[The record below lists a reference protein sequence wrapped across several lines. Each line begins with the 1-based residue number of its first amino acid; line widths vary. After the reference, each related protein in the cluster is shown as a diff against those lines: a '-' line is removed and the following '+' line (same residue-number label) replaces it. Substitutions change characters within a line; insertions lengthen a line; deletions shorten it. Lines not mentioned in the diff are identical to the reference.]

1 MPRAGWLAVG
11 GLLAAGALEAGAAGP
26 QFPRP
31 LLASVAFIAAA
42 VAFWAGADHRTR
54 TAATAAG
61 VALVL
66 ARGLL
71 VVSPSTPATAI
82 EPPSGDLTWE
92 ATVETVSAPSGGN
105 QRAVVLATSSAASLG
120 QSSSLRSSASH
131 LAPYRLWAQL
141 PRYPSVAPGDRIAF
155 RGRVQ
160 PVDSA
165 SGFGAYLKRLGAAGT
180 IQGTEL
186 AMRPAPDGFGR
197 LLERVRRTIDAW
209 TAAVLPEPQAGL
221 ATAIVIGLR
230 DRVDRDVAA
239 AFTSA
244 GLSHV
249 VAISGWNIALVGAT
263 VAAFL
268 RRSPRRRR
276 ALVTVAA
283 VATYT
288 LLAGASPSV
297 LRAALMAAIVLTA
310 RELGRPGQASAAL
323 GLAALAMLVF
333 DPSVVADAGFQL
345 SVAATAGLVA
355 WAPGFSL
362 RLRDRLPRLIPS
374 SLVESLGVSLAAQ
387 AATLPIILLQ
397 FARLSLVAPAANLVA
412 APLVAP
418 VMLAGVLAALAG
430 ALIGAGAPSLV
441 LVPVTVLGSL
451 VVGGLIAVAE
461 CAAALPFAS
470 VDLPPPWPPL
480 AAGIATLALLLATS
494 RRSRAG
500 LARLRQRARPGSAR
514 RSTASSRPAVRPVS
528 IRMRRAGLLTG
539 VVLTAALLPFG
550 LTLAARP
557 DSRLHMVVL
566 DVGQGDAILL
576 LGDRGGRILVDTG
589 PDPDRLLRLL
599 DARLPSW
606 DRRLDL
612 LVLSHPHEDHVAGAA
627 LLLDRYRVGA
637 LAEPGM
643 RGPGPGYAALESALQ
658 EHPLPDRL
666 LAAGD
671 RLILDDATLAVRWP
685 APGSVAREPA
695 DTGRGINDVS
705 IVLDLRYGQ
714 RRFLLTGDAEDDVDP
729 HLLEMGIGDT
739 PTDVLKVAHHGSRT
753 ATSAALLDALRP
765 TIAIISVGAGN
776 RYGHPAPETLARLKD
791 SGIRTYRTDQDGS
804 VDVSTDGSD
813 LRVTTD
819 RADGPLAGAPAPAAA
834 PLMLGAD
841 PRSGRDS
848 TPLAPGP
855 ALPADP
861 PAPPAYGVALI
872 GAGLPRIRR
881 WPSRH
886 GGRPPRSSSP
896 AHRRPGSSPT
906 AAPSPRWP
914 RSWQCGSPHVARPSI
929 AGWSRPP
936 PCSTTST
943 RSCRPTIRC
952 GRCRTAE
959 PALAGWPS
967 TTSPSCRRPSP
978 TIRPP
983 GWSRPS
989 GSSIGSRPP
998 ASRSG
1003 SSLTPTSERDP
1014 TSSPSRPVS
1023 AAGPRITLPIRPS
1036 WP

>member
-1 MPRAGWLAVG
+1 VPRAGWLAVG
-11 GLLAAGALEAGAAGP
+11 GLIGAAALEAGAAGLLV
-26 QFPRP
+26 PRG
-31 LLASVAFIAAA
+31 LWVSLALIAAA
-42 VAFWAGADHRTR
+42 VALGAGADGRTR
-54 TAATAAG
+54 AAAMAAG
-61 VALVL
+61 IALVL

-71 VVSPSTPATAI
+71 AVGPGAPVTAM
-82 EPPSGDLTWE
+82 EAPSGVLTWD
-92 ATVETVSAPSGGN
+92 ATVESVSAPSGGS
-105 QRAVVLATSSAASLG
+105 QRAVVLATASAATPG
-120 QSSSLRSSASH
+120 QSSSPRPSASD
-131 LAPYRLWAQL
+131 PGPFRLWAQL
-141 PRYPSVAPGDRIAF
+141 PRYPPVAPGDRISF
-155 RGRVQ
+155 RGRVE
-160 PVDSA
+160 PVDPT
-165 SGFGAYLKRLGAAGT
+165 SGFGAYLERLGAAGT

-186 AMRPAPDGFGR
+186 AMGPAPEGIAR
-197 LLERVRRTIDAW
+197 WLEHVRRTIDAW

-268 RRSPRRRR
+268 RRTPRRRR

-333 DPSVVADAGFQL
+333 DPSVVTDAGYQL

-355 WAPGFSL
+355 WAPGISG
-362 RLRDRLPRLIPS
+362 RMRDRLPRFLPS
-374 SLVESLGVSLAAQ
+374 GLVESLGVSFAAQ

-397 FARLSLVAPAANLVA
+397 FARLSLVAPVANLVA

-418 VMLAGVLAALAG
+418 VMLAGVLAALTG
-430 ALIGAGAPSLV
+430 ALIGAGLPSLL

-451 VVGGLIAVAE
+451 VVGGLIAVAQ

-480 AAGIATLALLLATS
+480 AAGLATLTLLVATS
-494 RRSRAG
+494 RRSRAWLG
-500 LARLRQRARPGSAR
+500 QLWGQVKPGRAR
-514 RSTASSRPAVRPVS
+514 RSAAPARPAVRRVS

-550 LTLAARP
+550 LTLGARP

-599 DARLPSW
+599 DARIPSW

-627 LLLDRYRVGA
+627 LLLNRYRVGA

-643 RGPGPGYAALESALQ
+643 RGPGPGYAALQSALL

-671 RLILDDATLAVRWP
+671 GLMLDDATLAVRWP
-685 APGSVAREPA
+685 APGSVARDPA

-729 HLLEMGIGDT
+729 HLLAAGIGDT

-776 RYGHPAPETLARLKD
+776 RYGHPAPETLDRLKA
-791 SGIRTYRTDQDGS
+791 SGARTYRTDRDGS

-813 LRVTTD
+813 LRVATD
-819 RADGPLAGAPAPAAA
+819 RAEVPVARAPAAA
-834 PLMLGAD
+834 PTIVTIGAD
-841 PRSGRDS
+841 PRSGRGS
-848 TPLAPGP
+848 TSSAPRP
-855 ALPADP
+855 VLPADVP
-861 PAPPAYGVALI
+861 PMPGYGAALV

-881 WPSRH
+881 WPSRR

-896 AHRRPGSSPT
+896 VRRRPGSSPT
-906 AAPSPRWP
+906 AARSPKWP
-914 RSWQCGSPHVARPSI
+914 RSWPCGSPHAARPSI
-929 AGWSRPP
+929 GGWSRPP

-952 GRCRTAE
+952 GRCLTGV
-959 PALAGWPS
+959 PALAG
-967 TTSPSCRRPSP
+967 
-978 TIRPP
+978 
-983 GWSRPS
+983 
-989 GSSIGSRPP
+989 
-998 ASRSG
+998 
-1003 SSLTPTSERDP
+1003 
-1014 TSSPSRPVS
+1014 
-1023 AAGPRITLPIRPS
+1023 
-1036 WP
+1036 